1 MSSKEFGIEALN
13 RFIPFS
19 TPPLW
24 GIVIFFARTCQ
35 NMTPIHAK
43 VIAIEKRG
51 GHFQVIVQIGSKYR
65 GTFEQTFC
73 GWYPA
78 CRHDAEGLAA

>member
-51 GHFQVIVQIGSKYR
+51 GPLSSDRSNWFQI
-65 GTFEQTFC
+65 
-73 GWYPA
+73 P
-78 CRHDAEGLAA
+78 RHIRADLLWLVSGLPSRR